1 MARSSPDNVNVTAN
15 VIHAAIYDAR
25 PDVHAIVHHHSP
37 CVLAVACME
46 GGLELLTQDGSAF
59 LDHVA
64 YHEWEVRECPPPPR
78 PPPLP
83 FLSPPSL
90 CPLYHPPP
98 RRVE

>member
-78 PPPLP
+78 PPPFPSSLLP
-83 FLSPPSL
+83 RSAPSTT
-90 CPLYHPPP
+90 PHPGA
-98 RRVE
+98 